1 MKYRRIS
8 LTEARKN
15 FVELIEQVE
24 AGENIVLTRR
34 GKPIAIMIATVAD
47 RSSHP

>member
-1 MKYRRIS
+1 MKYTRCS

-15 FVELIEQVE
+15 FVQLIERVE

-34 GKPIAIMIATVAD
+34 GKPIAVIIAATPD
-47 RSSHP
+47 RQS

>member
-15 FVELIEQVE
+15 FVQLIERVE

-34 GKPIAIMIATVAD
+34 GIPVAVIIATTAD
-47 RSSHP
+47 RVTKP